1 MKMALVLSYTP
12 ESYETLPTLKTAH
25 KNFTEKSARDV
36 LDGEILHLFDEYPDA
51 RQKFGLQL
59 LRKHH
64 YYPSTAPSF
73 SCLGMFQDATVQTA

>member
-1 MKMALVLSYTP
+1 MALVLYYNP
-12 ESYETLPTLKTAH
+12 ESYKTLPTLKTAH

-36 LDGEILHLFDEYPDA
+36 LDGEILRLFDEYPDA

-64 YYPSTAPSF
+64 YYSSTAPRI
-73 SCLGMFQDATVQTA
+73 SCFGIFLGATILAP